1 MVSLNSLNDQQ
12 NHLLTQL
19 SYQSHRLSE
28 YEGLT
33 LSQIYGSLKTSDKE
47 SAFGE
52 RLKEMIDADLGVLVI
67 KDTGNDSETG
77 FGAVA
82 FTDHDGN
89 TGISFRGTDGLPSTE
104 SANDWL
110 DNVTS
115 MISGTSVQSA
125 QAETFY
131 DKNKNAE
138 GHNYLYGHSK
148 GGQLSESVYVNN
160 YDEIQV
166 VHVLNPQPL
175 NPYSL
180 TPEQI
185 SAMQSRKMDIVIVEG
200 DYVWFL
206 GTLPSY
212 GNIRVVENTGGTAGS
227 AHTFS
232 SLRYTNGEI
241 NPGQMPLWEYI
252 AYFGISSLTIGI
264 QIGGST
270 VGFAYNCVVRVIDFA
285 KEDMWPEIKSFIDA
299 TSHWVAEK
307 YREIEDVA
315 VQLSSFLTTIASG
328 ANEWLSRNFNSGY
341 RAASNEPTIKV
352 DTAKLRGY
360 AERLG
365 KVNQRLTTL
374 DGRMDDLYFKVGLR
388 DLFNLIHADLWTG
401 SNWRITNCAKYLNET
416 ANDFEGTERNV
427 VGQFQG

>member
-33 LSQIYGSLKTSDKE
+33 LSQVYGSLKASDQE
-47 SAFGE
+47 SAFGQ
-52 RLKEMIDADLGVLVI
+52 RLKEMIDADLGTLII
-67 KDTGNDSETG
+67 KDTGNDNETG

-82 FTDHDGN
+82 FEDHNGN
-89 TGISFRGTDGLPSTE
+89 TGISFRGTDGLPSAE
-104 SANDWL
+104 SANDWI

-125 QAETFY
+125 QAEAFY
-131 DKNKNAE
+131 DKNKNAA
-138 GHNYLYGHSK
+138 GNNYLYGHSK

-160 YDEIQV
+160 YDEIQG
-166 VHVLNPQPL
+166 VHLLNPQPL

-185 SAMQSRKMDIVIVEG
+185 AAMQSSKMDIVVVEG

-212 GNIRVVENTGGTAGS
+212 WNIRVVENTGGTPGS

-232 SLRYTNGEI
+232 SLRYTNGNI
-241 NPGQMPLWEYI
+241 NPGQMPLWEYV
-252 AYFGISSLTIGI
+252 AYFGISSLTTGI

-270 VGFAYNCVVRVIDFA
+270 IGFAYNCVVRVIDFA
-285 KEDMWPEIKSFIDA
+285 KEDLWPEIKSFIDT
-299 TSHWVAEK
+299 TSRWVSEK
-307 YREIEDVA
+307 YRELKDIEA
-315 VQLSSFLTTIASG
+315 QLSSFLTTVVNG
-328 ANEWLSRNFNSGY
+328 ANEWFSRNFNSGY
-341 RAASNEPTIKV
+341 RAATDDPAIRV
-352 DTAKLRGY
+352 DTAKLRAY

-365 KVNQRLTTL
+365 KVNKRLAIL

-388 DLFNLIHADLWTG
+388 DLFNLIQADLLTG
-401 SNWRITNCAKYLNET
+401 SSWRITNCAKYLDET
-416 ANDFEGTERNV
+416 ANDFDGTERNV
-427 VGQFQG
+427 VGQF